1 MSLVL
6 GLTISDGLIQLEGIN
21 VALWLSTSGEG
32 LEIEI
37 CTGLQYTMR
46 GERGLLSFVLEFLLR
61 IPYSFSIYLW
71 SHLCGNQF
79 KIPVGEWVQLTSIA
93 KHRIVCLSM

>member
-6 GLTISDGLIQLEGIN
+6 GLTISDGLIQLESIN
-21 VALWLSTSGEG
+21 VAFWLSTSGEG

-37 CTGLQYTMR
+37 FTGLQYTTR
-46 GERGLLSFVLEFLLR
+46 GEWGLLSFVLEFLLR

-71 SHLCGNQF
+71 SYLSENQF
-79 KIPVGEWVQLTSIA
+79 KIPVEEWVLLISIA
-93 KHRIVCLSM
+93 KHRIKCVSM